1 MTDQQ
6 DEQLERALT
15 ELTTWHGPMPQ
26 LWRRA
31 LKGAKA
37 GRRQTSSRL
46 AWLLHER
53 LSAPVAAAIIVVALG
68 ATIAIN
74 LPHLG
79 AKYDARHRGRP
90 AAQAGKDVV
99 QAHGGADVLLERSA
113 DEEDDSRTV
122 EQLDSLGYVPTLE
135 TGLERYA
142 PRGAPSVGEGYG
154 ARAGSGPGRAARGR
168 SGPAAGDAASAFPS
182 ASFHFSTGAPQEAV
196 AIEPRQIIRKATIEL
211 LTDDVRAA
219 FLKATQI
226 VSAAKGEF
234 VQDSS
239 LTGTAE
245 SMQADLTLRV
255 AADRLP
261 EVMNELRQLGE
272 VRSEKLAGEDVT
284 TQIVD
289 LEARLRNE
297 QRVEAELLDL
307 LEKRQ
312 DAPLRE
318 ILELRSSL
326 SQVRGVIERLTAQRE
341 RLSRLVSLATVLVI
355 IRTKDAPEPE
365 TPSIGGY
372 FIDGIQRAW
381 QKGLMLLSDTC
392 GFLLSVL
399 VGGLIWWVLVAMV
412 FTAILRY
419 RRRRLAAATAKP

>member
-15 ELTTWHGPMPQ
+15 ELTSWHGPVPQ

-37 GRRQTSSRL
+37 GRPRTSPRL
-46 AWLLHER
+46 AWLLHQR

-74 LPHLG
+74 LPHLAG
-79 AKYDARHRGRP
+79 RQQARRPTATSPQSGESALSIGR
-90 AAQAGKDVV
+90 
-99 QAHGGADVLLERSA
+99 HF
-113 DEEDDSRTV
+113 
-122 EQLDSLGYVPTLE
+122 
-135 TGLERYA
+135 TGRY
-142 PRGAPSVGEGYG
+142 
-154 ARAGSGPGRAARGR
+154 
-168 SGPAAGDAASAFPS
+168 
-182 ASFHFSTGAPQEAV
+182 EAV
-196 AIEPRQIIRKATIEL
+196 APEDAGEPEFLGGAYVVPEARLQETAQNREWFPAAVGGMGGYAPPGELTLQLAPGEDLGQERQIIRKATIEL

-219 FLKATQI
+219 FLKAMRI
-226 VSAAKGEF
+226 VSEAKGEF

-239 LTGTAE
+239 LSGIAE

-272 VRSEKLAGEDVT
+272 VRSEKLVGEDVT

-312 DAPLRE
+312 DAPLKE
-318 ILELRSSL
+318 ILDLRSSL
-326 SQVRGVIERLTAQRE
+326 SQVRSAIERLTAQRE
-341 RLSRLVSLATVLVI
+341 RLNRLVSLATALVI

-365 TPSIGGY
+365 TPSIGSY

-392 GFLLSVL
+392 GVLLSVL
-399 VGGLIWWVLVAMV
+399 VGGLIWWVLIAVV

-419 RRRRLAAATAKP
+419 RRRRLAATGSTSKS